1 MKMVPCGITTAFSVD
16 SECTPGLRPRMPSS
30 RFRWWPKRPP
40 EPQIAASA
48 SPRAS
53 IRQAST
59 VGSERTPR
67 SASLAETPLRPA
79 RACRS
84 AA

>member
-1 MKMVPCGITTAFSVD
+1 MKIVPCGSTIALRVESAR
-16 SECTPGLRPRMPSS
+16 TPGLRPRMPSS
-30 RFRWWPKRPP
+30 RLRWWPKRPP

-59 VGSERTPR
+59 VGSARTPR
-67 SASLAETPLRPA
+67 SASLPETP
-79 RACRS
+79 
-84 AA
+84 